1 MPDKNA
7 ASTAQAPLT
16 DRDAIDHAAALDPAL
31 QRQVDENL
39 QLLYRSKL
47 NDDLPD
53 SLQAL
58 VKKLLEDGRPS

>member
-1 MPDKNA
+1 M
-7 ASTAQAPLT
+7 T